1 MKRSRRPFVAL
12 PLLALVAMNL
22 HCEAPDGGAAGSG
35 GAGGLDG
42 GVQPPVSQTLE
53 VDFGAVTFQIVEDLG
68 GCAEAFANFRIL
80 EQEFTLATL
89 QTYLSGAIAE
99 GQILA
104 SVRPNARRV
113 VRVEPG
119 ESLCASMSIRDIQP
133 RGDSAEV
140 CLEIEDETD
149 ALAFSARLDNGVC
162 VVDVTAPI
170 VVRRFD
176 LPAFCEFACMG
187 NVDCGR
193 VLDNCVEGCIAD
205 LTNASIEE
213 DPVCHDATRFTIRCL
228 YRAPCAGLPPERVCD
243 QELRDRAFD
252 EPSCPTPPIPMPPEA
267 NPDPLR
273 CDPTQADLVS
283 GTLGDFAIISRTRDD
298 PNAYYLILDLL
309 QLAEVDAAIAE
320 DPTNPSLELAAS
332 VVRDLRTANQTSVD
346 SCEQTQIL
354 SLRFEPPFVPNFGS
368 IDARLLQ
375 LQGALEALADLAGE
389 VKREATAAFFEL
401 IFCPVTSDI
410 VGDDISG
417 LVIQGLIGC
426 L

>member
-22 HCEAPDGGAAGSG
+22 HCEAADSGAAGSG
-35 GAGGLDG
+35 GAGGPDG
-42 GVQPPVSQTLE
+42 GVAPPVSQTLE
-53 VDFGAVTFQIVEDLG
+53 VNFGAVTFEIVEDRG
-68 GCAEAFANFRIL
+68 GCAQAFTNFSIL
-80 EQEFTLATL
+80 GQEFVLATL

-104 SVRPNARRV
+104 TVRSNARRV
-113 VRVEPG
+113 VRLEPG
-119 ESLCASMSIRDIQP
+119 ESLCASMSMRALETP
-133 RGDSAEV
+133 VDSAEV
-140 CLEIEDETD
+140 CLEIEAETD
-149 ALAFSARLDNGVC
+149 ALAFSARLDNGAC
-162 VVDVTAPI
+162 VIDVTAPI
-170 VVRRFD
+170 VARRFD

-213 DPVCHDATRFTIRCL
+213 DPICHDATRFTIRCL

-298 PNAYYLILDLL
+298 PSAYYLILDLL
-309 QLAEVDAAIAE
+309 QLTEVDAAIAE
-320 DPTNPSLELAAS
+320 DPTSPSLELAAA
-332 VVRDLRTANQTSVD
+332 VARDLRAADQTSID
-346 SCEQTQIL
+346 SCEQTRTV

-368 IDARLLQ
+368 IDATLVQ
-375 LQGALEALADLAGE
+375 LQGQLDELANLAGE
-389 VKREATAAFFEL
+389 VKRQATAFIFEE
-401 IFCPVTSDI
+401 IFCPATSDL
-410 VGDDISG
+410 VGDDLPG
-417 LVIQGLIGC
+417 LAIQAVIGC

>member
-1 MKRSRRPFVAL
+1 MKRSRLPFVAL
-12 PLLALVAMNL
+12 PLLALAAMNL
-22 HCEAPDGGAAGSG
+22 HCE
-35 GAGGLDG
+35 GAGEAG
-42 GVQPPVSQTLE
+42 GPGGEGDPDRGVEPPASQTLE
-53 VDFGAVTFQIVEDLG
+53 VDFGVVTFQIVEDLG
-68 GCAEAFANFRIL
+68 GCADAFADLKIL
-80 EQEFTLATL
+80 EQEFALGTL

-104 SVRPNARRV
+104 RLYSSTRRV

-119 ESLCASMSIRDIQP
+119 ESLCASMSMRDVEP

-140 CLEIEDETD
+140 CLEIEGETD

-170 VVRRFD
+170 TVRRFD
-176 LPAFCEFACMG
+176 LPAFCEVACMG

-193 VLDNCVEGCIAD
+193 VLDNCVDGCIAD
-205 LTNASIEE
+205 LTNASIED

-228 YRAPCAGLPPERVCD
+228 YRAPCAGLSPERVCD

-252 EPSCPTPPIPMPPEA
+252 DPNCPTPPIPMPPEA

-273 CDPTQADLVS
+273 CDPTQADLVA
-283 GTLGDFAIISRTRDD
+283 GTTGEFAIISRTRDD

-309 QLAEVDAAIAE
+309 QLTEVDAAIAE
-320 DPTNPSLELAAS
+320 DPTSPSLELAAG
-332 VVRDLRTANQTSVD
+332 VARDLRAADQTSID
-346 SCEQTQIL
+346 SCERTRTV

-368 IDARLLQ
+368 IDAKLVQ
-375 LQGALEALADLAGE
+375 LQGALDELADLAGE

-401 IFCPVTSDI
+401 IFCPATSEI
-410 VGDDISG
+410 VGDEIPG
-417 LVIQGLIGC
+417 LLIQGVIGC

>member
-1 MKRSRRPFVAL
+1 MTL
-12 PLLALVAMNL
+12 PVLTLVAMNF
-22 HCEAPDGGAAGSG
+22 HCQGDGGAGDPDSG
-35 GAGGLDG
+35 VEPAA
-42 GVQPPVSQTLE
+42 SQTLE
-53 VDFGAVTFQIVEDLG
+53 VDFGAVTFQTVGTDFG
-68 GCAEAFANFRIL
+68 GCSQAFANFRIL
-80 EQEFTLATL
+80 GQEFSVATL
-89 QTYLSGAIAE
+89 QVYLSGADSE
-99 GQILA
+99 GRLLA
-104 SVRPNARRV
+104 NVRSNVRRV

-119 ESLCASMSIRDIQP
+119 ESLCASVSIRDNEP
-133 RGDSAEV
+133 RSDSAEI
-140 CLEIEDETD
+140 CLDVEGETD

-162 VVDVTAPI
+162 VLDVTAPI

-176 LPAFCEFACMG
+176 LPAFCESACMG

-252 EPSCPTPPIPMPPEA
+252 DPSCPTPPIPMPPQA

-273 CDPTQADLVS
+273 CEPAQADLVA
-283 GTLGDFAIISRTRDD
+283 GATGDFAVISRTRDD

-309 QLAEVDAAIAE
+309 QLTEVDAAIAE
-320 DPTNPSLELAAS
+320 DPTSPSLELAAR
-332 VVRDLRTANQTSVD
+332 VARDLRTADQTSID
-346 SCEQTQIL
+346 SCEQTRTL

-368 IDARLLQ
+368 IDARLAQ
-375 LQGALEALADLAGE
+375 LQGELDALAALAGE
-389 VKREATAAFFEL
+389 VKRQATAFIFEE
-401 IFCPVTSDI
+401 IFCPATGDL
-410 VGDDISG
+410 VGDDIPG
-417 LVIQGLIGC
+417 LLIQGAVGC